1 MFKDIC
7 KKSSTCRIY
16 KKDDKQIINN
26 YKQTS
31 LQSICWKIFERLI
44 FNCRFKYFEEQNLF
58 SADQYDY
65 RTNYS
70 RVKQILL
77 IVYIYIY
84 IYIYI
89 NKIYIIY
96 ILYIY
101 IYSLLLNFLIGQ
113 TF

>member
-89 NKIYIIY
+89 YTYNIYYIYIIY
-96 ILYIY
+96 SYI
-101 IYSLLLNFLIGQ
+101 
-113 TF
+113 